1 MAVNLAERYGFV
13 PKAVFP
19 ETHHSSN
26 TSRLDELLTHKLRE
40 YALVLRRLRTAT
52 RTSTHA
58 EWLQSARSVKA
69 EQMSKIYDIVV
80 TCLGAPPMPD
90 AKFAFEYRDSA
101 GKVRRI
107 ESTPLEFARKHAAP
121 FNPAD
126 HISLINDP
134 RNKYGELY
142 TVKHLGNVCAFVLFR
157 AVLIEQTARVPC
169 STSTPRPTCCSTRSS
184 S

>member
-1 MAVNLAERYGFV
+1 M

-69 EQMSKIYDIVV
+69 EQMSKIYDIVA

-90 AKFAFEYRDSA
+90 AKFTFEYRDSA